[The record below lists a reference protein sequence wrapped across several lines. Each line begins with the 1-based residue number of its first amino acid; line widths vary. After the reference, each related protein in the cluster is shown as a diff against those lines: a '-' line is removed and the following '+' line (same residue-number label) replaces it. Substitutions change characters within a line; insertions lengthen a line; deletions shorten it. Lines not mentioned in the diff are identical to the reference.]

1 MENFEILPDAVTRPR
16 GKPRGHK
23 HVIFVSYRELFI
35 LIVYLKEDGGTR

>member
-16 GKPRGHK
+16 GKPRDHE

-35 LIVYLKEDGGTR
+35 LIIYLKFVKIK